1 MIILQ
6 KIFVLKIMFVS
17 PSEMPKIEYLFEEN
31 CKEMYRIKLFP
42 IKFQAITV
50 YKY

>member
-6 KIFVLKIMFVS
+6 EIFLLKIMFVS

-31 CKEMYRIKLFP
+31 FKEMCKIKLFP
-42 IKFQAITV
+42 IMF
-50 YKY
+50 